1 MMTKTHAALSVAIT
15 SFAMGTAD
23 PGTLAIAAG
32 ASLLPDV
39 DTTKSLAGRALFPV
53 ARFLENRFAH
63 RTITHSFVATGV
75 VALLALPLRWAL
87 AGAGAIYWRALVF
100 GFFFGWFGDV
110 FTKSGVAAFYPFT
123 AARLVVPRNPRL
135 RLSTGT
141 KGEYLVYALLVC
153 AGIAGIHLNTAGGL
167 MRAFGNLMGQPESA
181 ITLFQKEGARHQVL
195 VALEGRNAATGQRVD
210 MSGAEVVDV
219 DGDTLIVRDAGGAM
233 FQVGAAALCSQCQ
246 IQAERIRAK
255 TGAPIETE
263 SRELR
268 FEDREMRDVIAAI
281 PQTPG
286 ARLVFSGELTLKG
299 AHSLVLSQS
308 LQRFNPVTISGADGA
323 NERKV
328 RLRAAGIDDLAP
340 LSDSYGSGNLLIK
353 VVKYGGK

>member
-1 MMTKTHAALSVAIT
+1 MMSKTHAALSVAVT

-23 PGTLAIAAG
+23 PVTLAIAAG
-32 ASLLPDV
+32 ASLAPDV

-53 ARFLENRFAH
+53 SRFLENRFAH
-63 RTITHSFVATGV
+63 RTITHSFVATGM

-87 AGAGAIYWRALVF
+87 AGDGATYWRALVF

-135 RLSTGT
+135 RLSTGA
-141 KGEYLVYALLVC
+141 KGEYLVLALLVC
-153 AGIAGIHLNTAGGL
+153 AGIASIHLNTEGGL
-167 MRAFGNLMGQPESA
+167 MMAFGNLMGQPESA

-195 VALEGRNAATGQRVD
+195 VTIEGRNAATGQWVN

-219 DGDTLIVRDAGGAM
+219 DGGTLIVRDAGGAM
-233 FQVGAAALCSQCQ
+233 FQVGAAAQCSQCQ
-246 IQAERIRAK
+246 IQAERIGAM

-268 FEDREMRDVIAAI
+268 FYDREMRDVIAAI

-286 ARLVFSGELTLKG
+286 ARLVFSGELSLKG

-308 LQRFNPVTISGADGA
+308 LQRFNPVTISGADGS
-323 NERKV
+323 NERTA
-328 RLRAAGIDDLAP
+328 RLRAAGIDDLAL
-340 LSDSYGSGNLLIK
+340 LSDCYGSGILLIK